1 MRPTILQQ
9 ISDANENIVQPFE
22 PDIKWDI
29 TQDPV
34 IDVFA
39 DPTSTGG
46 CEAKL
51 TGEKKIVEPWVIEK
65 VQEGMRLA
73 VTNGT
78 LAVDSTGFA
87 NFDIPAAGKTGTAE
101 YCDEH
106 AAANNLCEPGRWPS
120 HAWTVAYAPYE
131 NPEVVVIAFAY
142 NGGEGAPVAGPMVRR
157 VLEAYFEIK
166 SIDSAL
172 GNP

>member
-1 MRPTILQQ
+1 M
-9 ISDANENIVQPFE
+9 
-22 PDIKWDI
+22 KWDI

-34 IDVFA
+34 IDIYA

-46 CEAKL
+46 CDAKL
-51 TGEKKIVEPWVIEK
+51 TGEKKSVESWVIEK

-78 LAVDSTGFA
+78 LAVDSTGFS
-87 NFDIPAAGKTGTAE
+87 NLDIPAAGKTGTAE
-101 YCDEH
+101 YCDEF

-131 NPEVVVIAFAY
+131 NPEVAVIAFAY
-142 NGGEGAPVAGPMVRR
+142 NGGEGAPVAGPMVRK

-172 GNP
+172 VNP

>member
-1 MRPTILQQ
+1 
-9 ISDANENIVQPFE
+9 
-22 PDIKWDI
+22 
-29 TQDPV
+29 
-34 IDVFA
+34 
-39 DPTSTGG
+39 
-46 CEAKL
+46 
-51 TGEKKIVEPWVIEK
+51 
-65 VQEGMRLA
+65 MRLFKKWLNKSPPCPPA
-73 VTNGT
+73 TSPPPALPADL

-87 NFDIPAAGKTGTAE
+87 NLDIPTAGKTGTAE

-131 NPEVVVIAFAY
+131 NPEVAVIAFAY
-142 NGGEGAPVAGPMVRR
+142 NGGEGAPVAGPIVRR